1 MDKGSWFQSRI
12 VLGKNDCCLDVI
24 LAYGTTYEL
33 VLAER
38 DCFCGFI
45 RCLSESTA
53 TCWFTILYIMVK
65 RDSFLLVSSDFH
77 FRSSSRSVTLDL
89 LWYRFFTNL
98 APLRWTISIL
108 LMSTLSCGSQTQ
120 LANSTVGLTID
131 MYAVS
136 LVLVDAIF
144 KFRLKNPRVLI
155 VRCGCDR
162 GYNYVGPSPKC
173 CWLYIQ
179 DIWQS

>member
-1 MDKGSWFQSRI
+1 MSG
-12 VLGKNDCCLDVI
+12 
-24 LAYGTTYEL
+24 
-33 VLAER
+33 
-38 DCFCGFI
+38 
-45 RCLSESTA
+45 STA

-65 RDSFLLVSSDFH
+65 RDSFLLVSSYFH

-89 LWYRFFTNL
+89 LWYRCLTNL
-98 APLRWTISIL
+98 VISIL

-144 KFRLKNPRVLI
+144 KFRLKNPRVLFALVVTEVI
-155 VRCGCDR
+155 
-162 GYNYVGPSPKC
+162 
-173 CWLYIQ
+173 CWPQSKVLLVIHPMYLAELTCRR
-179 DIWQS
+179 IWLLRL

>member
-1 MDKGSWFQSRI
+1 M
-12 VLGKNDCCLDVI
+12 
-24 LAYGTTYEL
+24 
-33 VLAER
+33 
-38 DCFCGFI
+38 
-45 RCLSESTA
+45 A
-53 TCWFTILYIMVK
+53 TCWFTILYILVK

-89 LWYRFFTNL
+89 LWYRCLTNL
-98 APLRWTISIL
+98 TPFHWSILIL

-120 LANSTVGLTID
+120 LANSAVGLTID

-144 KFRLKNPRVLI
+144 KFRLKNPRVLFALVVTEVI
-155 VRCGCDR
+155 CW
-162 GYNYVGPSPKC
+162 PSPKC

>member
-1 MDKGSWFQSRI
+1 M
-12 VLGKNDCCLDVI
+12 
-24 LAYGTTYEL
+24 
-33 VLAER
+33 
-38 DCFCGFI
+38 
-45 RCLSESTA
+45 A

-65 RDSFLLVSSDFH
+65 RDSFLPVSSDFH
-77 FRSSSRSVTLDL
+77 FSSSSRSATLDL
-89 LWYRFFTNL
+89 LWYRCLTTL

-120 LANSTVGLTID
+120 LANSTVGLTIV
-131 MYAVS
+131 MYAIS

-144 KFRLKNPRVLI
+144 KFRLNNPRVLCAL
-155 VRCGCDR
+155 VVTED
-162 GYNYVGPSPKC
+162 YVGPSPKC